1 MPVAVIA
8 IIAVLVTL
16 VIAVPITCV
25 SAISYRKKVVGS
37 KIGSAEEKARKI
49 IDDALK
55 VGETKKRERPCS
67 KLRKSH

>member
-25 SAISYRKKVVGS
+25 SAISYRKKVVES

-55 VGETKKRERPCS
+55 VAGAKK
-67 KLRKSH
+67 KSYAGKAARLQG